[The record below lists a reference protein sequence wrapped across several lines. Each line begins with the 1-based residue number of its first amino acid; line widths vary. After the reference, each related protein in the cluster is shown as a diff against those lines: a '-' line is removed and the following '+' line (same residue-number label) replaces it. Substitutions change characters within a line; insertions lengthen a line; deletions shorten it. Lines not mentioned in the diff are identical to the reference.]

1 MRLPDEGSRADGLSG
16 LLDLKGSIGLTV
28 SELKTENVDQ
38 GPPAGDELTKLP
50 EEKIVPMFDL
60 MRRGAADRVDSETVR
75 DPDDAGK
82 MELLCDERD
91 LVRSQRE
98 KIDAAVERAESIRI
112 DQNTFFLNA
121 ELGRVQAHRFSF
133 VRVDRFI
140 PAGQD
145 QRADVRMA
153 EQVNRRFDPFA

>member
-1 MRLPDEGSRADGLSG
+1 MRLPDEGRRSDGLSG

-38 GPPAGDELTKLP
+38 GPPAGGKLTKLP

-98 KIDAAVERAESIRI
+98 KIEDRKR
-112 DQNTFFLNA
+112 TRLNSSH
-121 ELGRVQAHRFSF
+121 LR
-133 VRVDRFI
+133 
-140 PAGQD
+140 
-145 QRADVRMA
+145 
-153 EQVNRRFDPFA
+153 